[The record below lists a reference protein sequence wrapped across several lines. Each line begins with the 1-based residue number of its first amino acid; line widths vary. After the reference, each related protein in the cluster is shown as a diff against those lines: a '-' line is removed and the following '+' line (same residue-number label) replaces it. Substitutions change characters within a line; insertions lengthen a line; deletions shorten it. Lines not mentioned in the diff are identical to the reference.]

1 MAEPSR
7 RFRGQMVKV
16 LGQSRCAPT
25 PYDIS
30 KRSYVR
36 MISTPPAAPRRP
48 PGPPRRLPTPWH
60 ADDAAGGRAKALA
73 KDEARRIAVIV
84 RLPELLRKAEPD

>member
-16 LGQSRCAPT
+16 LGQSRWAPT
-25 PYDIS
+25 QYDIS

-48 PGPPRRLPTPWH
+48 PRPPRRLPTPWH
-60 ADDAAGGRAKALA
+60 ADDAAG
-73 KDEARRIAVIV
+73 
-84 RLPELLRKAEPD
+84 